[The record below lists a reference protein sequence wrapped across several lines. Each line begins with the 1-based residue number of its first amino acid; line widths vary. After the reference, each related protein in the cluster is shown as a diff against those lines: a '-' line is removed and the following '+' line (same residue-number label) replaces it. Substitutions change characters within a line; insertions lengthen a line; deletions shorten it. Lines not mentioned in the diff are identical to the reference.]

1 MRDFLGTKSMFID
14 TPAISFSFS
23 LSRNVFVLFFF
34 FHCRTLS
41 VLNEWKIET
50 IKTIVAAG
58 TKPQNYVWKFIIIDV
73 RRLKSHYSLMPV
85 NCNFQFNRLLGTVFF
100 SVWSK
105 FGGCAAQCSLIP
117 VVFALA
123 THSRFVSISLFS
135 LVFFLLFLLGEIQLK
150 ILSLFN
156 HFVSVLLLAF
166 NGEHRYVFALIK
178 NNQTTRHVPLFPQ
191 IKLNTHTKHC

>member
-73 RRLKSHYSLMPV
+73 RRLKSHYSLIAI
-85 NCNFQFNRLLGTVFF
+85 FNSTVYLELFF
-100 SVWSK
+100 SL
-105 FGGCAAQCSLIP
+105 FGQNSVVVPPSAA
-117 VVFALA
+117 
-123 THSRFVSISLFS
+123 
-135 LVFFLLFLLGEIQLK
+135 
-150 ILSLFN
+150 
-156 HFVSVLLLAF
+156 
-166 NGEHRYVFALIK
+166 
-178 NNQTTRHVPLFPQ
+178 
-191 IKLNTHTKHC
+191 